1 VVIKILTEYFMEKI
15 NNVKATNENGH
26 KSKIMMSALDP
37 FIQSNIVLPTETKK
51 RGSDMIM
58 WGEDNKY
65 PLYL

>member
-1 VVIKILTEYFMEKI
+1 MVIKILTEYFMEKI

-37 FIQSNIVLPTETKK
+37 FIQSNIVLPTETRK

-58 WGEDNKY
+58 
-65 PLYL
+65 